1 MSIHVQ
7 YVRIHALWWV
17 SMTERARET
26 ERHRSVLCAR
36 LPVTLWRW
44 HTLLL
49 DRWLGYSAGLAASS
63 QERMEAL
70 CGRMSWTLWKGRSS
84 QTEKKSRRRQ
94 EGGRINWW
102 GGVRRAQGGECWQK
116 QHPQKPCGPLS
127 APSSNVSGTRS
138 RWAAWVVSWFQ
149 SRRQWEPR
157 RNRYLCLL
165 SGHVEL
171 SQPCLQGL
179 GGAPRP
185 IILSSP
191 LCLSHKDIYTTGFF
205 QWACF
210 TYTHWHAYFPHCVWV
225 SGCVRCALAGMQIDG
240 GVHTKVK
247 NMSFVPWERSPIDIS
262 RHFFNFI
269 FFIVLKPERGT
280 FKIPFFDEC
289 PFCFQQF
296 YWIPI
301 NKW

>member
-1 MSIHVQ
+1 M
-7 YVRIHALWWV
+7 YVCMCPLVCTCDW
-17 SMTERARET
+17 ERET
-26 ERHRSVLCAR
+26 VAERRRSALCAR

-84 QTEKKSRRRQ
+84 QTEGKK
-94 EGGRINWW
+94 EEKKTGGRMHKL
-102 GGVRRAQGGECWQK
+102 VRRGKEGARRGRLTK
-116 QHPQKPCGPLS
+116 QHPHTSPAALSRPRPPLS
-127 APSSNVSGTRS
+127 PYLGERTGGEYQFVGWGSC
-138 RWAAWVVSWFQ
+138 WATWVVSWFQ
-149 SRRQWEPR
+149 RRCQWGPR

-179 GGAPRP
+179 GGAPWP

-191 LCLSHKDIYTTGFF
+191 FCLSHKEIYTTRFF

-210 TYTHWHAYFPHCVWV
+210 TYTLAAHFSHCVWV
-225 SGCVRCALAGMQIDG
+225 SGYVRCALRYALAGMQTDLRQ
-240 GVHTKVK
+240 TYKQ
-247 NMSFVPWERSPIDIS
+247 R
-262 RHFFNFI
+262 
-269 FFIVLKPERGT
+269 
-280 FKIPFFDEC
+280 
-289 PFCFQQF
+289 
-296 YWIPI
+296 
-301 NKW
+301 